1 LANAKITTDTQGLLG
16 REDVMTDETDES
28 SASGCAR
35 RLLLSQSPFSPVA
48 PLSSFEAVMTCGA
61 VEPEEAETP
70 LSALGPKFQGQ
81 RTQST
86 EAPFM
91 SPAWMH
97 MFLRTASQSC
107 FFQDLLLAA
116 CHYCDHFPRKQL
128 TEFDATF
135 TFNADGYPIFDQN
148 NWATYRAA
156 MKEDKPPPGS
166 STKELR
172 LSTEAAYLARKT
184 LVLKEKPP
192 PEPPPDSE
200 GHANTQMIPGKGA
213 AYFARE
219 GKPPPEPPPDSEGH
233 ANPQMSPSKG
243 AAYFA
248 RQRSLWAGRKFCSAQ
263 LCEKFRGTTSTT
275 FPPSSSSGYRCVVVL
290 AS

>member
-28 SASGCAR
+28 SASGCTSC
-35 RLLLSQSPFSPVA
+35 LHTQSFFSTEA
-48 PLSSFEAVMTCGA
+48 PLSSIEAVMACGA
-61 VEPEEAETP
+61 VKPEEAETP
-70 LSALGPKFQGQ
+70 LSAFGPKFQGQ

-116 CHYCDHFPRKQL
+116 CHYCDHSPRKKL
-128 TEFDATF
+128 TEIDDIF

-200 GHANTQMIPGKGA
+200 GHAN
-213 AYFARE
+213 
-219 GKPPPEPPPDSEGH
+219 
-233 ANPQMSPSKG
+233 PQMSPRKG

>member
-1 LANAKITTDTQGLLG
+1 
-16 REDVMTDETDES
+16 MTDETDES

-48 PLSSFEAVMTCGA
+48 PLSSFEAVMACGA

-116 CHYCDHFPRKQL
+116 CHYCDHFPRKKL
-128 TEFDATF
+128 TEIDATF
-135 TFNADGYPIFDQN
+135 TFNADGYLIFDQN
-148 NWATYRAA
+148 NWATYMAA

-184 LVLKEKPP
+184 LVLTEKPP

-200 GHANTQMIPGKGA
+200 GHANTQMSPSKGA

-219 GKPPPEPPPDSEGH
+219 GKPPPEQPPDSEGH
-233 ANPQMSPSKG
+233 ANTQMSPTKG

-248 RQRSLWAGRKFCSAQ
+248 RQRSLWDGRKFCSAL

>member
-1 LANAKITTDTQGLLG
+1 
-16 REDVMTDETDES
+16 
-28 SASGCAR
+28 
-35 RLLLSQSPFSPVA
+35 
-48 PLSSFEAVMTCGA
+48 
-61 VEPEEAETP
+61 
-70 LSALGPKFQGQ
+70 
-81 RTQST
+81 
-86 EAPFM
+86 
-91 SPAWMH
+91 
-97 MFLRTASQSC
+97 MFLRTAPQSC

-116 CHYCDHFPRKQL
+116 CHYCDHFPRKKL
-128 TEFDATF
+128 TEIDATF
-135 TFNADGYPIFDQN
+135 TFNADGYIIFDQN
-148 NWATYRAA
+148 NWATYMAA

-184 LVLKEKPP
+184 LVLTEKPP

-200 GHANTQMIPGKGA
+200 GHANTQM
-213 AYFARE
+213 
-219 GKPPPEPPPDSEGH
+219 
-233 ANPQMSPSKG
+233 SPSKG

-248 RQRSLWAGRKFCSAQ
+248 RQQSLWDGRKFCSAQ